1 MKSDLKSKIKV
12 LVVDDHPLVIEGIKS
27 SLQKQSRFVVVGEAA
42 NGLEAIQRARALKP
56 EMVVMDISM
65 QVMNG
70 LEAASLLLD
79 TNPKVEVVLLTEHHD
94 RKLVRQIVQSGARG
108 YVRKNASPA
117 ELVGAIES
125 LHRGDVSF
133 TPDAAQSLVTD
144 YVQSHRR
151 SITPGPQSLSK
162 REEQVLGFI
171 AEGLSSKQIADRL
184 RISVRT
190 AQKHR
195 ETLMEKLGVHKA
207 TELVKVAITRG
218 LIHLSADRSW

>member
-1 MKSDLKSKIKV
+1 M
-12 LVVDDHPLVIEGIKS
+12 VVEGIKS

-42 NGLEAIQRARALKP
+42 NGLEAIQKARALKP
-56 EMVVMDISM
+56 DVVVMDISM
-65 QVMNG
+65 PIMNG
-70 LEAASLLLD
+70 LEATSLLLE
-79 TNPKVEVVLLTEHHD
+79 TNPEVEVLLLPEHPD

-108 YVRKNASPA
+108 YVRKNASAA
-117 ELVGAIES
+117 ELIGAIES

-133 TPDAAQSLVTD
+133 TRDAAQSLVTD

-151 SITPGPQSLSK
+151 CITPGPHSPGPQSLSK
-162 REEQVLGFI
+162 REEQVLGLI

-207 TELVKVAITRG
+207 TELVKVAISRG
-218 LIHLSADRSW
+218 LIHLSADRAW